1 MRGGELEL
9 VAAPVEGL
17 YLSLGLSALDT
28 EIDEVRN
35 LNSGELLTGTEMV
48 LAPEFSAN
56 GLARYTWNLGGSLVS
71 VQADFSHQDD
81 HFFDVV
87 NQQIARESGYT
98 VWNARAAYAFGS
110 DLSWELSA
118 WVKNLTDE
126 EYRRYTF
133 DFSGPGA
140 FNQQFFAP
148 PRWYGVT
155 LNYQL

>member
-1 MRGGELEL
+1 VRGGEVEL
-9 VAAPVEGL
+9 VAPPAEGL
-17 YLSLGLSALDT
+17 YLSVGLSALDT
-28 EIDEVRN
+28 EIDEVRD
-35 LNSGELLTGTEMV
+35 LNSGALLTGTQMV

-56 GLARYTWNLGGSLVS
+56 GLVRYTWNLSGSLFS
-71 VQADFSHQDD
+71 LQADFSHQDD

-87 NQQIARESGYT
+87 NQPIAREDAYT

-110 DLSWELSA
+110 ALNWEVSA

-126 EYRRYTF
+126 EYRLYTF

-140 FNQQFFAP
+140 FNQQFLAP